1 MVRILSGA
9 NKTRI
14 EEGARTGTEDCTDAS
29 MSYVVMLMPV
39 AFKPSIVVVIGIVFR
54 EIES

>member
-14 EEGARTGTEDCTDAS
+14 GEGARTGTPDCTDAS

-39 AFKPSIVVVIGIVFR
+39 AFKPSIVLVIGIVFR